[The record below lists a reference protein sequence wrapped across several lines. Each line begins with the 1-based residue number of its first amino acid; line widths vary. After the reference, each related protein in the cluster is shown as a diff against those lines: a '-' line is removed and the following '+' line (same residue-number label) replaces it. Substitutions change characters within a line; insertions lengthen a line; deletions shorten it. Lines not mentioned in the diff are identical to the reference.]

1 MCGIFGVVSN
11 QEDFDLGNIVYE
23 GIKRLEYRG
32 YDSCGIVSI
41 SNGKLYVK
49 KDAGKINEIHK
60 KLKLNEFPNGSKLAL
75 AHTRWATHG
84 APTKKNS
91 HPHLDC
97 YNKIAVV
104 HNGIIENFLE
114 LREELVSNGHNFL
127 SETDTEIIPHL
138 VEQNM
143 RDGKNFRKAVMI
155 ALKRCSGA
163 YSIAICHVDNP
174 DLIIVVKK
182 ESPIVIG
189 IEDGKT
195 TYLASDISAFL
206 PLTRKCYILEDDELA
221 VLKAG
226 EVDFYDL
233 INDKKIEKEL
243 QIIEWS
249 IDAATKEGY
258 EHFMLKEIYEE
269 PRALRQTMKI
279 SKESLKKFAN
289 ILLSAEHI
297 YITAAGTSFYASLAG
312 KFVIT
317 KFLEK
322 FIQSMECSEFKT
334 QLYNSLE
341 DNSVIIAVSQS
352 GETIDLIEAIR
363 WAKEYKPTI
372 KILTITNVVGSTL
385 TRYSDEIL
393 ITQAG
398 PEIGVA
404 ATKTYVTQV
413 LTLSLIALE
422 IAKLKGLTPE
432 KEIKKYN
439 DALESSPQII
449 ENFLNENVDSI
460 KSIVDRL
467 ETSTNFFFLARG
479 ISISI
484 AKEGGLKLKE
494 VACRFIEGYSAAD
507 AKHGPIAL
515 VREGYPIIF
524 IAPPDETYDRLVGNV
539 MEFKARGGKII
550 SIVVESDEKITNF
563 SDITIRIPQPAEK
576 YYSIFSPIT
585 FIPALQLLAYYSA
598 LKHGLDPDKPL
609 NLSKTV
615 TVH

>member
-1 MCGIFGVVSN
+1 MCGIFGVISN
-11 QEDFDLGNIVYE
+11 QEDFDIGNIIFE

-32 YDSCGIVSI
+32 YDSCGIASI
-41 SNGKLYVK
+41 SNGKLFVK
-49 KDAGKINEIHK
+49 KDAGKITDIHK
-60 KLKLNEFPNGSKLAL
+60 KLKLNELPDGSKLAL

-84 APTKKNS
+84 APTKINS

-97 YNKIAVV
+97 TDKIAVV
-104 HNGIIENFLE
+104 HNGIIENFIE
-114 LREELVSNGHNFL
+114 LRKELISKGHKL
-127 SETDTEIIPHL
+127 KSETDTELIPHL
-138 VEQNM
+138 IEEIMKKTTNF
-143 RDGKNFRKAVMI
+143 KNAVME
-155 ALKRCSGA
+155 ALNRCNGA
-163 YSIAICHVDNP
+163 YGVAICHADYP
-174 DLIIVVKK
+174 DEIIVARK
-182 ESPIVIG
+182 ESPLVIG
-189 IEDGKT
+189 IDEGRT
-195 TYLASDISAFL
+195 AYCASDIPALL
-206 PLTRKCYILEDDELA
+206 PYTNKCYILEDNELA
-221 VLKAG
+221 ILKAG
-226 EVDFYDL
+226 SVEFFDFQSGDRL
-233 INDKKIEKEL
+233 EKNQQL
-243 QIIEWS
+243 IEWS
-249 IDAATKEGY
+249 IDAAEKGGY

-269 PRALRQTMKI
+269 PTALRQTMKI
-279 SKESLKKFAN
+279 SKGSLKKFAN

-322 FIQSMECSEFKT
+322 FIQPIECSEFKT

-372 KILTITNVVGSTL
+372 KILSITNVLGSTL
-385 TRYSDEIL
+385 TRYSDETL

-422 IAKLKGLTPE
+422 IAKLKGLSPE
-432 KEIKKYN
+432 EEIKKYN

-494 VACRFIEGYSAAD
+494 VACRFIEGYSAAH

-524 IAPPDETYDRLVGNV
+524 IAPPDETYNRLVGNV
-539 MEFKARGGKII
+539 MEFKARGGTII
-550 SIVVESDEKITNF
+550 SIVVESDEKITNL

-576 YYSIFSPIT
+576 YYNIFSPIT